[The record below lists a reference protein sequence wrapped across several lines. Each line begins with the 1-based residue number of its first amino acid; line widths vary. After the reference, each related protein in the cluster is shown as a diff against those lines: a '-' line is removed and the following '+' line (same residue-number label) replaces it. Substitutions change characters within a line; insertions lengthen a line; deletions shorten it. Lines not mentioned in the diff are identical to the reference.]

1 MFMNDASFDDEVPRK
16 SKKNMSDITDGVES
30 MQLDGKRRGNGLSS
44 HPNALKDDDLD
55 EIDGDRSGASRS
67 NVIQQQRDLQ
77 KKKLQERMGGGVV
90 RTSLP
95 RQYSAP
101 RSIDT
106 DDKPS

>member
-1 MFMNDASFDDEVPRK
+1 MNDAAFDDDRK
-16 SKKNMSDITDGVES
+16 PKKKGSSNDLVSTIDSMS
-30 MQLDGKRRGNGLSS
+30 LDGKRRVGSDS
-44 HPNALKDDDLD
+44 HPNALKDEDLD
-55 EIDGDRSGASRS
+55 EFVEGGSGFISGSRS

-101 RSIDT
+101 RPTDI

>member
-1 MFMNDASFDDEVPRK
+1 MFMNDAAFDEDRK
-16 SKKNMSDITDGVES
+16 PSKKGASDLVSSIDS
-30 MQLDGKRRGNGLSS
+30 MNLDGKRKGAAGA
-44 HPNALKDDDLD
+44 HPNALRDDDLD
-55 EIDGDRSGASRS
+55 EFADGSDFLSGSRS

-101 RSIDT
+101 RPTDI